1 LAETRGIFSKILVA
15 VDGSEQSS
23 KAAEYAIEIGKKYSA
38 QLTALT
44 VLDISKPKHLS
55 STFITAPTYA
65 MRELEEERKEAQ
77 QWLDKIANIV
87 SEKGNNNIQ
96 FKSQIE
102 KSMSVEGTIVDYSE
116 QENIDLIV
124 VGTKGRS
131 GFTKLLLGSVAS
143 KVVTYAHC
151 PVLVVK

>member
-15 VDGSEQSS
+15 VDGSEQSF

-65 MRELEEERKEAQ
+65 MKELEEERKEAQ
-77 QWLDKIANIV
+77 QWLDKVANIV
-87 SEKGNNNIQ
+87 SEKGNDNIQ

-102 KSMSVEGTIVDYSE
+102 KSMSVEGTIVDYAE

-131 GFTKLLLGSVAS
+131 AFTKLLLGSVAS